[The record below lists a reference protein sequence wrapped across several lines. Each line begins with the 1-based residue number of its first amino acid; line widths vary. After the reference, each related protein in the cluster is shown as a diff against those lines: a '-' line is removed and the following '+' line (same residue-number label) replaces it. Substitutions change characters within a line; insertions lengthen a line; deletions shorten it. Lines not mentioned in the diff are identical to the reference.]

1 MMRNKQI
8 NLRMDEETMAK
19 LESIKMQ
26 TGKNTSTIVREAIL
40 FGQVTTYY
48 GYRETLQELAKIHDA
63 MNHDS
68 LAILGIMREI
78 KNTIEVIQKDSCNLQ
93 GGVAITSLLRHSQY
107 ILDNMFYMYMSR
119 KDIAERRLKEV
130 VCFQCPK

>member
-1 MMRNKQI
+1 MRMMHNKQI

-68 LAILGIMREI
+68 LAFLGIMREI
-78 KNTIEVIQKDSCNLQ
+78 KNYHL
-93 GGVAITSLLRHSQY
+93 
-107 ILDNMFYMYMSR
+107 SR
-119 KDIAERRLKEV
+119 MCTLTRLA
-130 VCFQCPK
+130 